1 MNPAPPVMR
10 NRNGVA
16 PPWWNGPAIMFG
28 HRWRARSQ
36 YADALVHMR
45 PGQLAHRLR
54 RLVPVRVLAVRTES
68 TMSQGWRRV
77 ALGLGVEA
85 APSSGE
91 QPPPHLD
98 GVYRAVGAERTWG
111 AADYWTDSRDGLLFL
126 FHLHGFAELARYA
139 SGPPSESGDRYWEAV
154 IADWLGAFD
163 RPALPAWHP
172 YPMSGRIVAWCAAL
186 SREHCLAALRPA
198 LLRSLSRQARVL
210 QRSVEHDIGGNHVLR
225 NATALVVAGV
235 CLEDAGHTRRGLR
248 LLERQLAAQILADG
262 GHEERSPSYHRLV
275 LGDLLD
281 VRTAM
286 LRAEA
291 PSPPWLDHAIED
303 MDRWLRRIAGPSGD
317 VPPLNDGW
325 DGPPLPQPAS
335 ESLAHLAD
343 SGYVVLR
350 DGDTQAILDAGP
362 LAPPHLP
369 AHAHADAL
377 SITMWAE
384 AEPLIVDCG
393 SGAYA
398 GPDRARFRS
407 TAAHNTVQVDG
418 KDQCELWGPFR
429 AAFMPR
435 VESASIQRLEN
446 AVVVR
451 SSHDGYRRLD
461 DPVIHQRTLVWLGR
475 DGAVV
480 VDRLLSAKPH
490 DVRSRLHFAETVE
503 RPFEALPGGLVL
515 NPLPLDATVTTV
527 AGARSPY
534 LGRTLPI
541 AVAETAGRVEPGRPF
556 GWTIARPEVE
566 VRVDGA
572 AVVIQPAAGPPLRL
586 GPD

>member
-1 MNPAPPVMR
+1 MML
-10 NRNGVA
+10 GQ
-16 PPWWNGPAIMFG
+16 M
-28 HRWRARSQ
+28 WRAHSQ

-45 PGQLAHRLR
+45 PAQLAHRLR
-54 RLVPVRVLAVRTES
+54 RLVPVRMLAVGTAS
-68 TMSQGWRRV
+68 TAPPGWKGV

-85 APSSGE
+85 APSSGP

-98 GVYRAVGAERTWG
+98 SVYRAVGAERVWG
-111 AADYWTDSRDGLLFL
+111 APGYWTDSRDGLLFL

-139 SGPPSESGDRYWEAV
+139 SGPPSEPGDRYWEGV
-154 IADWLGAFD
+154 IADWLNAFE

-186 SREHCLAALRPA
+186 SREGWLASLRPA
-198 LLRSLSRQARVL
+198 LLRSLSAQARL
-210 QRSVEHDIGGNHVLR
+210 LRRSVEHDIGGNHVLR

-235 CLEDAGHTRRGLR
+235 CLEDAGHMGRGLR
-248 LLERQLAAQILADG
+248 LLERQLDAQILADG

-281 VRTAM
+281 ARTAL

-291 PSPPWLDHAIED
+291 PSPPWLDRAIED
-303 MDRWLRRIAGPSGD
+303 MDRWLRHIAGPAGD

-325 DGPPLPQPAS
+325 DGPQIPQPATERLS
-335 ESLAHLAD
+335 DLVD

-350 DGDTQAILDAGP
+350 DGGCQAILDSGP

-377 SITMWAE
+377 SITIWAE
-384 AEPLIVDCG
+384 AKPLIVDCG

-407 TAAHNTVQVDG
+407 TAAHNTVQVDDR
-418 KDQCELWGPFR
+418 DQCELWAPFR

-435 VESASIQRLEN
+435 VERASIERLEN
-446 AVVVR
+446 AVVLR

-461 DPVIHQRTLVWLGR
+461 DPVIHQRTLVWLGC

-480 VDRLLSAKPH
+480 VDRLLCAKPH
-490 DVRSRLHFAETVE
+490 EVRSRLHFAETVK

-515 NPLPLDATVTTV
+515 RPLPRDATATTV

-541 AVAETAGRVEPGRPF
+541 AVAETAGRVAPGQPF
-556 GWTIARPEVE
+556 GWSIARQEVE
-566 VRVDGA
+566 VSVDGA
-572 AVVIQPAAGPPLRL
+572 TVVIQPAAGPPVRL
-586 GPD
+586 EPR

>member
-1 MNPAPPVMR
+1 MWR
-10 NRNGVA
+10 
-16 PPWWNGPAIMFG
+16 
-28 HRWRARSQ
+28 HRS
-36 YADALVHMR
+36 YYLDALVHMR
-45 PGQLAHRLR
+45 AGQLAHRLR
-54 RLVPVRVLAVRTES
+54 RVVPVRMLAVGTARAAP
-68 TMSQGWRRV
+68 QRWRGA
-77 ALGLGVEA
+77 ALGLGVEV
-85 APSSGE
+85 APSSGQ

-98 GVYRAVGAERTWG
+98 GVYRAVGGERTWG
-111 AADYWTDSRDGLLFL
+111 APRYWTDPRDGLLFL

-139 SGPPSESGDRYWEAV
+139 SGPPSEAGDRYWEAV
-154 IADWLGAFD
+154 VANWLDIFG

-186 SREHCLAALRPA
+186 SREGWLTALRPA
-198 LLRSLSRQARVL
+198 LLRSLSRQARL
-210 QRSVEHDIGGNHVLR
+210 LRRSVEHDIGGNHVLR

-248 LLERQLAAQILADG
+248 LLERQLDAQILADG

-281 VRTAM
+281 ARTA
-286 LRAEA
+286 LLHAEA
-291 PSPPWLDHAIED
+291 LSPPWLDRVIED
-303 MDRWLRRIAGPSGD
+303 MDRWLRSIAGPAGD

-325 DGPPLPQPAS
+325 DGPPVPQPATQAF
-335 ESLAHLAD
+335 AHLVD

-350 DGDTQAILDAGP
+350 DGDSQVILDAGP

-384 AEPLIVDCG
+384 GNPLIVDCG

-398 GPDRARFRS
+398 GPDRLRFRS

-418 KDQCELWGPFR
+418 RDQCELWGPFR

-435 VESASIQRLEN
+435 VERASIEHLEN
-446 AVVVR
+446 TIVVR
-451 SSHDGYRRLD
+451 SSHDGYRHLN

-475 DGAVV
+475 AGAVV
-480 VDRLLSAKPH
+480 VDRLLCAEAH
-490 DVRSRLHFAETVE
+490 EVRSRLHFAETVE
-503 RPFEALPGGLVL
+503 RPLGALSGGLLLRPLPG
-515 NPLPLDATVTTV
+515 NAAATTV

-534 LGRTLPI
+534 LGRTVPI

-556 GWTIARPEVE
+556 GWSIARPEVG
-566 VRVDGA
+566 VAVDGA
-572 AVVIQPAAGPPLRL
+572 TVVIQPAAGPPVRL
-586 GPD
+586 EPH